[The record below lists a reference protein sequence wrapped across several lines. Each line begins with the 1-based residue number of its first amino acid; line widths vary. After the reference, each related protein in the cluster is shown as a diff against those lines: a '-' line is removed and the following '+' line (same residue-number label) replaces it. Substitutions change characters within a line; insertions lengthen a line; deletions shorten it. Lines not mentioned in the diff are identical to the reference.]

1 MAWSTILILLVMQNT
16 MTDLVFT
23 FNWAMLGKTLARHAQ
38 TLMLSK
44 LKFLM

>member
-1 MAWSTILILLVMQNT
+1 MAWSTILILLAMQNT

-23 FNWAMLGKTLARHAQ
+23 FNCAMLGKTLVRLAQ
-38 TLMLSK
+38 TSTLSK